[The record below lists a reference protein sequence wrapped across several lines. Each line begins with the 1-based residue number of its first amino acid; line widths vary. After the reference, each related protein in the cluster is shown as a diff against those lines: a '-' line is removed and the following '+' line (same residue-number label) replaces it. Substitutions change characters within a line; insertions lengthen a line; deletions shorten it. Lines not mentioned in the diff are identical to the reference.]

1 MTLKELSQL
10 YYLNREIEADKAR
23 LEEIKSKLTTV
34 GGQKLS
40 DMPKAQ
46 QYENR
51 MERYIAELIDLEG
64 IISAK
69 ITQCLYERNRLERYI
84 AEIPDSLTRQ
94 IFTLRFVN
102 GLSWD
107 ACAAH
112 LGCANS
118 WKNLSN
124 ICYRYIDKNNKTDE
138 D

>member
-1 MTLKELSQL
+1 MTLRELSQL
-10 YYLNREIEADKAR
+10 YYLNREIETNKRR
-23 LEEIKSKLTTV
+23 LEEIKSKLSV

-64 IISAK
+64 TISAQ

-84 AEIPDSLTRQ
+84 ADIPDSLTRQ

-102 GLSWD
+102 GMSWVQV
-107 ACAAH
+107 AFSVGGGNTEA
-112 LGCANS
+112 S
-118 WKNLSN
+118 VKMT
-124 ICYRYIDKNNKTDE
+124 CYRYINGQNSQKK
-138 D
+138 